1 MLLLTKILVCIS
13 LGLSICS
20 FVHAYNSVRNKE
32 IADRFASCDKDR
44 DGKLTKQEAK
54 GCMPRVFDHF
64 SDIDTDNKGYVT
76 LAQIQALASR

>member
-1 MLLLTKILVCIS
+1 MALLTKHLVYIAI
-13 LGLSICS
+13 GLSVCTA
-20 FVHAYNSVRNKE
+20 AYADNSVRNKE
-32 IADRFASCDKDR
+32 IADRFVSCDKNR

-76 LAQIQALASR
+76 VSQIQALASR

>member
-1 MLLLTKILVCIS
+1 MFLLTKSLVCIS

-20 FVHAYNSVRNKE
+20 LVHADNSVRNKE

-76 LAQIQALASR
+76 VAQSQALASR

>member
-1 MLLLTKILVCIS
+1 MALLTKHLVYIAI
-13 LGLSICS
+13 GLSVCTA
-20 FVHAYNSVRNKE
+20 AYADNSVLNKE
-32 IADRFASCDKDR
+32 IADRFASCDKNR

-76 LAQIQALASR
+76 VSQIQALASR

>member
-1 MLLLTKILVCIS
+1 MFLITKSLVYIS

-20 FVHAYNSVRNKE
+20 LVHADNSVRNRE

-76 LAQIQALASR
+76 VAQIQALASR

>member
-1 MLLLTKILVCIS
+1 MFLLTKSLVCIS

-20 FVHAYNSVRNKE
+20 LVHADNSVRNRE

-76 LAQIQALASR
+76 VAQIEALASR

>member
-1 MLLLTKILVCIS
+1 MSLLTKNLVYIA
-13 LGLSICS
+13 LGLPICS
-20 FVHAYNSVRNKE
+20 LVHADNSVRNKE